1 MGCLQGK
8 HVVLSGRAVEPWVV
22 GRMARSNQFLSVY
35 RGRFFMRLLMFPCCF
50 ERTYSEKGIIEEC
63 L

>member
-1 MGCLQGK
+1 M
-8 HVVLSGRAVEPWVV
+8 VLSGRAVEPWVV